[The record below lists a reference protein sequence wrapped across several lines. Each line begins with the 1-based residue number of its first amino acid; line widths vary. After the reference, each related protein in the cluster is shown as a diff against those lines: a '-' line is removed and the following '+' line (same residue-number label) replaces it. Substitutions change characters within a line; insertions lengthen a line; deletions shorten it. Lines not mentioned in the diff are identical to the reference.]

1 MASIAPNPMAYI
13 GVFPGTMLYEKLF
26 LHSFSYRLAAADWD
40 YLAASDHHVPL
51 SGRLL
56 RLDSI
61 AQPPQ
66 SLSVTV
72 EWRPSRSCDQRRK

>member
-1 MASIAPNPMAYI
+1 MAYI

-56 RLDSI
+56 
-61 AQPPQ
+61 
-66 SLSVTV
+66 
-72 EWRPSRSCDQRRK
+72 